1 MESLP
6 LSVSIPSMGNGNN
19 PRARLSAC
27 TTPCR
32 VRCRSGKHSVHGVA
46 VSVNVNVCRKA
57 PSVVPPQ
64 WATRLMLEEPRL
76 DAAPLGKKRAHR
88 DLLLEQSPRLGRAQ
102 PARLTQRGQQPV
114 HRRWTEGQH
123 VCADLIRETSR

>member
-19 PRARLSAC
+19 PRA
-27 TTPCR
+27 PCR
-32 VRCRSGKHSVHGVA
+32 AWCRSGKHSVHGVA

-76 DAAPLGKKRAHR
+76 DAAPLVYVRTGSCFLSSRPG
-88 DLLLEQSPRLGRAQ
+88 LVVLNPRG
-102 PARLTQRGQQPV
+102 
-114 HRRWTEGQH
+114 
-123 VCADLIRETSR
+123 